1 MRFMIKLKEAKALEV
16 GEHVLQPKQPD
27 GILIAKKITKAEVI
41 DDGKKIE
48 IQTDDGILHVLSVE
62 DVLAVVD

>member
-1 MRFMIKLKEAKALEV
+1 MIKLKEAKALEV